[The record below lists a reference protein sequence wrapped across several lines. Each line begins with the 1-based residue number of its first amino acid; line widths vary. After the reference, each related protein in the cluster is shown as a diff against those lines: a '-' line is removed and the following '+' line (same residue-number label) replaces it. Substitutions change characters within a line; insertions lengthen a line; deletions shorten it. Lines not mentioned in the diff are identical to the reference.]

1 MPEHCNP
8 ATVPGLPCHAT
19 DCKCDLQIGDVDE
32 DEEAKKKKQP
42 RKITAKCWMAENFP
56 MSLKNLLPV
65 LEVIGNANKHLAR
78 VGNFL
83 QKYGNKDLFPVK
95 LQVPPLKGPMTWNS
109 TVDACDL
116 VLNRTEHC
124 QPQLGT
130 HPFPAGVHTMIV
142 LTKRSYQAQVLN
154 HVTLQVEMQ

>member
-1 MPEHCNP
+1 MTEHCKP
-8 ATVPGLPCHAT
+8 ADVAGLPRNAT
-19 DCKCDLQIGDVDE
+19 DCRCDLQIGDADE

-95 LQVPPLKGPMTWNS
+95 LQVHHSQDP
-109 TVDACDL
+109 
-116 VLNRTEHC
+116 
-124 QPQLGT
+124 
-130 HPFPAGVHTMIV
+130 
-142 LTKRSYQAQVLN
+142 
-154 HVTLQVEMQ
+154 